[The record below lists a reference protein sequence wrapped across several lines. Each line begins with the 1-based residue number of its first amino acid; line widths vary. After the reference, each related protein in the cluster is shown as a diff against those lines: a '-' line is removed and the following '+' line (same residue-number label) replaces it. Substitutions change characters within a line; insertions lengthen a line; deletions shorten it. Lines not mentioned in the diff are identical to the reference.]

1 MGAGIWS
8 MHFVGML
15 AFHVEASVSYNIYLT
30 LLSLAASIL
39 ASYIAFR
46 VTSAADYG
54 TKRLLQ
60 GGFFMG
66 SGVVA
71 MHYIGMSAINEPIRI
86 AYDPLFVSLS
96 IVVSFIASY
105 GALYLFRKFRATEGY
120 SKWKLMSACI
130 MALGICGMHYT
141 GMRASQFVV
150 DAAHQHSDMVGPQIF
165 LLAGVA
171 GAIFFVLAITLGAIF
186 FDRNV
191 LERMAYT
198 DSLTG
203 MPNRNQLTRYFED
216 SFSGRDSGFLLFID
230 LDRFKTINDTLGHDA
245 GDLFIKE
252 VAQRLQQTTSGDQN
266 VFRLGGDEFLV
277 VSSNGTKEEAIR
289 LAEYLVSVIKRPYSV
304 LGNEIYMTTS
314 IGISLAPEHG
324 DNRTMLLK
332 AADVAMY
339 RAKSAGKNQ
348 YQLFDEE
355 TDRMHV
361 RKLELERDLRKALA
375 NNELCIYY
383 QPKWDA
389 ELDCLTGMEAL
400 LRWKHPRLG
409 MVSPAEFIPIA
420 EETGLIVSM
429 TRWVL
434 NEVCFQNREWQ
445 KRDIVHVC
453 VSVNMSIRVFES
465 GMLCEMVEESL
476 QESNI
481 DPGSLEL
488 EITESIAMYDVQDT
502 IRQLQ
507 HLKSLGVRVSMDDFG
522 TGYSSLGNLDE
533 IPIDALKIDQMFIRQ
548 STQPSKQAIISTII
562 AIARHLKLEVVAEGV
577 ETEEQIGFLQSRG
590 CRVMQGYYY
599 GKPMDTETLEAWLIS
614 SNERAKQG
622 ASQALHST
630 KNANF

>member
-1 MGAGIWS
+1 
-8 MHFVGML
+8 
-15 AFHVEASVSYNIYLT
+15 
-30 LLSLAASIL
+30 
-39 ASYIAFR
+39 
-46 VTSAADYG
+46 
-54 TKRLLQ
+54 
-60 GGFFMG
+60 
-66 SGVVA
+66 
-71 MHYIGMSAINEPIRI
+71 MSAINKPVTII
-86 AYDPLFVSLS
+86 YDPLFVGLS
-96 IVVSFIASY
+96 ILVSFIASY
-105 GALYLFRKFRATEGY
+105 GALYLFRKFRANDGY
-120 SKWKLMSACI
+120 SKWKLVSAFI

-141 GMRASQFVV
+141 GMRASQFAVN
-150 DAAHQHSDMVGPQIF
+150 AAHHHNDLVGPQTF

-171 GAIFFVLAITLGAIF
+171 GAILFVLAVTLGAIF

-203 MPNRNQLTRYFED
+203 MPNRNQLARYFED
-216 SFSGRDSGFLLFID
+216 SFSGRESGFLLFID

-252 VAQRLQQTTSGDQN
+252 VAERLTQTTSGDQN

-277 VSSNGTKEEAIR
+277 ASNTGTKGEAVR
-289 LAEYLVSVIKRPYSV
+289 LADHLVSVIKRPYSV

-324 DNRTMLLK
+324 HNRTMLLK

-375 NNELCIYY
+375 NDELRIYY

-389 ELDCLTGMEAL
+389 ELNCITGMEAL
-400 LRWKHPRLG
+400 LRWNHPKLG

-434 NEVCFQNREWQ
+434 NKVCIQNREWQ
-445 KRDIVHVC
+445 NRDIVHVC

-465 GMLCEMVEESL
+465 GMLCEMVEEAL
-476 QESNI
+476 QESKI
-481 DPGSLEL
+481 DPGNLEL

-507 HLKSLGVRVSMDDFG
+507 FLKSLGVRVSMDDFG

-548 STQPSKQAIISTII
+548 SAQPSKQAIISTII
-562 AIARHLKLEVVAEGV
+562 AIAMHLKLEVVAEGV

-599 GKPMDTETLEAWLIS
+599 GKPMDAEALEAWLS
-614 SNERAKQG
+614 AKNGGTRQDV
-622 ASQALHST
+622 S
-630 KNANF
+630 